1 MQFLVRYRCHHLLVD
16 APNGTWEEAANK
28 VASIL
33 GCDAERILFAL
44 DGHQLVASSPEPRE
58 LDTKQVDV
66 MVTINGCC
74 YADKLYHSSLA
85 KARKHKLAHP
95 LPPAFRGAKRPRY
108 GNQQVVADVRASVA
122 DAASSLHFHVGQR
135 MDRLEDMIAG
145 PLGPGFLTFGDD
157 AAPAGSLEGRDGA
170 APAGSLTNGDGAAPA
185 GSLTHEVVAPG
196 ALAALSSVTPQ
207 MAAAARSVG
216 QGASIYVAPAESSS
230 SDEDQEDDGAS
241 SDASSGS
248 PKGDKW
254 DDFEKA
260 AAGSSPKIE
269 AAEVGAAAT
278 SSDTW
283 AFVLQMDSAEDFI
296 GMAASP
302 QALNK
307 PGTWPPTAE
316 EFATATAEEKL
327 KMYKVMY
334 AALADHSHRMFV
346 AAAERDIATAELIA
360 TRNRLKRM
368 MEAADVQ

>member
-1 MQFLVRYRCHHLLVD
+1 M
-16 APNGTWEEAANK
+16 
-28 VASIL
+28 
-33 GCDAERILFAL
+33 
-44 DGHQLVASSPEPRE
+44 
-58 LDTKQVDV
+58 
-66 MVTINGCC
+66 
-74 YADKLYHSSLA
+74 
-85 KARKHKLAHP
+85 
-95 LPPAFRGAKRPRY
+95 
-108 GNQQVVADVRASVA
+108 
-122 DAASSLHFHVGQR
+122 
-135 MDRLEDMIAG
+135 
-145 PLGPGFLTFGDD
+145 
-157 AAPAGSLEGRDGA
+157 
-170 APAGSLTNGDGAAPA
+170 TNGDGAAPA

-269 AAEVGAAAT
+269 AAAGSSPKIEAAEVGAAAT

-283 AFVLQMDSAEDFI
+283 AVVLQMDSAEDFI

-307 PGTWPPTAE
+307 PGTWPPSAE

-327 KMYKVMY
+327 KMLRVGWRAVHEAVQM
-334 AALADHSHRMFV
+334 
-346 AAAERDIATAELIA
+346 ATIGEDLGPPG
-360 TRNRLKRM
+360 
-368 MEAADVQ
+368 